1 LTGGL
6 GVSISRRRTAKGN
19 WGCVTGAQRKFP
31 E

>member
-6 GVSISRRRTAKGN
+6 GVSISRGRTAG
-19 WGCVTGAQRKFP
+19 GDQDHVAARSREFP